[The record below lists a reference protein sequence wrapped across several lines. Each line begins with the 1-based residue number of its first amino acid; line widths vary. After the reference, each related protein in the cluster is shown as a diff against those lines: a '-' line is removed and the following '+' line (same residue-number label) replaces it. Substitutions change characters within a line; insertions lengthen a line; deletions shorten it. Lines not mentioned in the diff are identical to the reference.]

1 MLPPVSTSW
10 TEYRGQG
17 FWCRDGMVEV
27 WLALLVD
34 ELDEQMRHGGARHPR
49 WLRGLREQWL
59 EQVSV
64 IYRGL
69 VSSSLDD
76 HVSNEGRR
84 QELLGLIRPLRERLA
99 SGAVTPAPGSVAR
112 AVGGAVFERDRAV
125 DQILRIADSFLWLL
139 DGSLGAPRDGSW
151 RSLLAGM
158 LPPDG
163 ASMASSAVG
172 G

>member
-1 MLPPVSTSW
+1 MSTSW

-34 ELDEQMRHGGARHPR
+34 ELDERGGEAGGELPR
-49 WLRGLREQWL
+49 WLLRLREQWI

-76 HVSNEGRR
+76 WVSNEGRR
-84 QELLGLIRPLRERLA
+84 QELVGLIRPLRERLA

-112 AVGGAVFERDRAV
+112 AVGGAVFERDRATE
-125 DQILRIADSFLWLL
+125 QILRVADSFLWLL
-139 DGSLGAPRDGSW
+139 DGSLGDTRDGSW
-151 RSLLAGM
+151 RSLLS
-158 LPPDG
+158 G
-163 ASMASSAVG
+163 ASPPNPALVPHEVG